1 MELDRTRCY
10 RALKSRD
17 ARFDGRFFICVST
30 TGIYCRPVCPARIP
44 LIRNITFLPTAAAAQ
59 QAGYRPCLRCRP
71 ECAPGAPAWRGTAA
85 VAGRALKLIAD
96 GALDDAGVDAL
107 AERAGIGARHLRRL
121 VRTHAGASP
130 VELARTRR
138 ILFAKRLIAETSL
151 KITDIAY
158 ASGFRSLRRFNAEM
172 SAALGRAPRDL
183 RKDGRNGEE
192 SPALVLPLVYR
203 PPYDWDGVLAFLK
216 ARAVPGVEE
225 VTATGYARSFALGP
239 ARGRFSVEHLTERR
253 ALVAR
258 IEIDR
263 LEVLDRLVA
272 RIRAMFDLDADPKA
286 ILDAFAGDADI
297 AKRLKAAPGLRLI
310 QSFDPFEAGL
320 RAIVGQQISVK
331 GAATLLGRLVDLT
344 GGGVMPAPDA
354 ILAADLSKSGLTKGR
369 AATIKAWAEFAT
381 TPHALDAL
389 RFDLD
394 GALAALVALPG
405 IGSWTAH
412 YLCLRGL
419 AHTDAFP
426 AGDLGLRRAAG
437 LAERALNARAE
448 RWRPW
453 RAYAA
458 QALWRVPN
466 LAAKEARTA

>member
-1 MELDRTRCY
+1 
-10 RALKSRD
+10 
-17 ARFDGRFFICVST
+17 
-30 TGIYCRPVCPARIP
+30 
-44 LIRNITFLPTAAAAQ
+44 
-59 QAGYRPCLRCRP
+59 
-71 ECAPGAPAWRGTAA
+71 
-85 VAGRALKLIAD
+85 
-96 GALDDAGVDAL
+96 
-107 AERAGIGARHLRRL
+107 
-121 VRTHAGASP
+121 
-130 VELARTRR
+130 
-138 ILFAKRLIAETSL
+138 
-151 KITDIAY
+151 
-158 ASGFRSLRRFNAEM
+158 
-172 SAALGRAPRDL
+172 
-183 RKDGRNGEE
+183 
-192 SPALVLPLVYR
+192 
-203 PPYDWDGVLAFLK
+203 
-216 ARAVPGVEE
+216 
-225 VTATGYARSFALGP
+225 
-239 ARGRFSVEHLTERR
+239 
-253 ALVAR
+253 
-258 IEIDR
+258 
-263 LEVLDRLVA
+263 
-272 RIRAMFDLDADPKA
+272 
-286 ILDAFAGDADI
+286 
-297 AKRLKAAPGLRLI
+297 
-310 QSFDPFEAGL
+310 
-320 RAIVGQQISVK
+320 VK